1 MKTGVGKMK
10 KGLIFTGAL
19 ILTGFGTAFLIRF
32 LRDGDVYLA
41 ELGMSVIGFVMMGV
55 GICMKISGT
64 FK

>member
-1 MKTGVGKMK
+1 MKR
-10 KGLIFTGAL
+10 GLIFTGAL

-41 ELGMSVIGFVMMGV
+41 EWGMKVIGV
-55 GICMKISGT
+55 GICMKISGI